1 MWKVI
6 IHFLKCKKSDYI
18 KSVKIGKRIYVIRIE
33 KYKSPA
39 ELAEDLQG
47 KINHLKVE
55 THQGR

>member
-47 KINHLKVE
+47 KINHLKA
-55 THQGR
+55 